1 MWQIFKSVGNL
12 SDFINFISNETLLGW
27 ATENIQKDW
36 EDDAKEWE
44 LKFEALKPWLNPQL
58 FDYIDKQKKR
68 KEELKDLVANVLKVD
83 SKKVVVKNA
92 FEDELRKLGMTD
104 EQIKSLSN

>member
-1 MWQIFKSVGNL
+1 MFKHIGNL
-12 SDFINFISNETLLGW
+12 PDFINFISDDTLLGW

-36 EDDAKEWE
+36 EDDIRDWE
-44 LKFEALKPWLNPQL
+44 AKFELVQPWLNPHMYEYVQ
-58 FDYIDKQKKR
+58 KQKKR
-68 KEELKDLVANVLKVD
+68 KDEMKDLAANVLKVD

-92 FEDELRKLGMTD
+92 FEDELRKMGMTD